1 MNEAEF
7 SRSIGKIINNRLTKE
22 KAQGEDV
29 AKLFDHP
36 NRNQSEIDRAVRLAV
51 FGRLAGLQDQLFR
64 IHIVNRL
71 FAYWVVFA
79 GLESKQSPWIDIKEN
94 ALTAMSVL
102 LADHP
107 QCRESV
113 DKAKEK
119 LR

>member
-7 SRSIGKIINNRLTKE
+7 SRSIGKLINNRITKD

-29 AKLFDHP
+29 TKLFDHP
-36 NRNQSEIDRAVRLAV
+36 NRNQNEIDRAVRLAV

-64 IHIVNRL
+64 IHTINRL

-94 ALTAMSVL
+94 ALTALSVL
-102 LADHP
+102 LADYP
-107 QCRESV
+107 ECRESV

-119 LR
+119 LL